1 MAKESPTVAVSNMNL
16 ERRLKTLESRVPD
29 DVICFGSI
37 GGIDGEYS
45 AKQLYNAPD
54 GEFEKIIS
62 GNSVKDVALILSIFR
77 ERAIG
82 LCE

>member
-1 MAKESPTVAVSNMNL
+1 MRSLWWTNKEIAEIYRRNVRTVFHVCILFFKGNAHDAEDAVQ
-16 ERRLKTLESRVPD
+16 T
-29 DVICFGSI
+29 
-37 GGIDGEYS
+37 
-45 AKQLYNAPD
+45 KQLYNAPD

-82 LCE
+82 LRE